1 MEVIILAGGFG
12 TRLQSVVKDVPK
24 PMADI
29 NGKPFLSYLLSYV
42 NQFDVQSI
50 ILSVGHKKECIQN
63 YFQSTFQNIPLLY
76 SIEDEP
82 LGTGGALKKALE
94 QTDEEYVLVLNG
106 DTFFNINLDRLFQA
120 KTKDVTIAVQEM
132 KESDRYG
139 TLDIDTIG
147 NIRAFREKQWI
158 QQGYINGGIY
168 KIHRYLFSKIKSNSF
183 SFETFLTE
191 HIHTLNVNAY
201 HEPDAY
207 FIDIG
212 IPQEYAKAQK
222 DFKELF

>member
-29 NGKPFLSYLLSYV
+29 NGKPFLFYLLSYV
-42 NQFDVQSI
+42 KQFDVHSI
-50 ILSVGHKKECIQN
+50 VLSVGYKQESIKS
-63 YFQSTFQNIPLLY
+63 YFQNSFQGISLSY
-76 SIEDEP
+76 SSEDEP

-94 QTDEEYVLVLNG
+94 QTDEEYVLILNG

-139 TLDIDTIG
+139 TLDIDAIG
-147 NIRAFREKQWI
+147 NIRAFREKQWM

-168 KIHRYLFSKIKSNSF
+168 KIHRYLFSKIKSTSF

-191 HIHTLNVNAY
+191 HIHALNVDSY
-201 HEPDAY
+201 YEPDAY

-212 IPQEYAKAQK
+212 IPKEYAKAQK